1 MANERRSRQNERGIF
16 AVKPLLAGV
25 LLVAGVAQTS
35 SAWAQDST
43 AKVRVISTDLFLQ
56 PRSGERLSQLPELR
70 KAALDW
76 IEGRSKR
83 LTIRYPGGEEGTFQ
97 ARELR
102 DWLVAL
108 GVASSNIELLPGASE
123 VDALVIEPW

>member
-1 MANERRSRQNERGIF
+1 MANERQCRHGIF
-16 AVKPLLAGV
+16 VFRRLVAGALLT
-25 LLVAGVAQTS
+25 AGVAQTPA
-35 SAWAQDST
+35 AWTQDST

-56 PRSGERLSQLPELR
+56 PRNGERLSQLPELR

>member
-1 MANERRSRQNERGIF
+1 MENERKGRRNQRGIF
-16 AVKPLLAGV
+16 AVQCLFAGALLMA
-25 LLVAGVAQTS
+25 AVAQAPS
-35 SAWAQDST
+35 VWAQDP
-43 AKVRVISTDLFLQ
+43 AGKVHIISTDLFLQ
-56 PRSGERLSQLPELR
+56 PRSGEHLSQLPELR